1 MGEAIRRRT
10 RKRKIGHL
18 DYPILV
24 TVALLCAFGLVMV
37 FSASYYYAQNT
48 ASVGYDGYYY
58 IRKQAVYVAIGL
70 PMMYMLSFVD
80 YRGLEKYKV
89 AGMLV
94 SVVLLVAVL
103 IFGRETNGAKRW
115 IVIGGQSIQPSEVA
129 KFGMMLYMCSFMA
142 KKHAVMRN
150 FVKGMLPML
159 MVIGLIC
166 GLVMLQPNMSMAVI
180 MGLMGYALLFVGGC
194 DTKQLLL
201 LAVVLAGL
209 FVLLAIIEPYRLAR
223 LTSFTNPWANPLG
236 DGYQLIQSYYAL
248 SSGGLFGL
256 GLNNSRQK
264 LLFMTY
270 GESDFIFS
278 IVCEE
283 LGLIGGII
291 VLGAYSFIVYRGIRI
306 ALRSR
311 DRFGSLLAAGITVVF
326 GIQVF
331 VNIGVCTGILP
342 TTGQALPF
350 ISAGGSS
357 MMIFLA
363 AMGILLSVSRST
375 NLPV

>member
-1 MGEAIRRRT
+1 MSEAIRRRQ
-10 RKRKIGHL
+10 RRRKIGHL

-58 IRKQAVYVAIGL
+58 IRKQAVYVAVGL
-70 PMMYMLSFVD
+70 PMMYLLSFVD
-80 YRGLEKYKV
+80 YKGLEKYKV
-89 AGMLV
+89 AGILV

-115 IVIGGQSIQPSEVA
+115 IIIGGQSIQPSEVA

-142 KKHAVMRN
+142 KKHAVMRE
-150 FVKGMLPML
+150 FVRGMLPML
-159 MVIGLIC
+159 MVIGVIC

-194 DTKQLLL
+194 DTKQLLF
-201 LAVVLAGL
+201 LAVIFAGL
-209 FVLLAIIEPYRLAR
+209 FALLAIIEPYRLAR
-223 LTSFTNPWANPLG
+223 LTSFTNPWADPLG

-291 VLGAYSFIVYRGIRI
+291 VLGAYAFIIYRGIRI

-357 MMIFLA
+357 MLIFLA
-363 AMGILLSVSRST
+363 AMGILLSISRST
-375 NLPV
+375 NLPG

>member
-150 FVKGMLPML
+150 FV
-159 MVIGLIC
+159 
-166 GLVMLQPNMSMAVI
+166 
-180 MGLMGYALLFVGGC
+180 
-194 DTKQLLL
+194 
-201 LAVVLAGL
+201 
-209 FVLLAIIEPYRLAR
+209 
-223 LTSFTNPWANPLG
+223 
-236 DGYQLIQSYYAL
+236 
-248 SSGGLFGL
+248 
-256 GLNNSRQK
+256 
-264 LLFMTY
+264 
-270 GESDFIFS
+270 
-278 IVCEE
+278 
-283 LGLIGGII
+283 
-291 VLGAYSFIVYRGIRI
+291 
-306 ALRSR
+306 
-311 DRFGSLLAAGITVVF
+311 
-326 GIQVF
+326 
-331 VNIGVCTGILP
+331 
-342 TTGQALPF
+342 
-350 ISAGGSS
+350 
-357 MMIFLA
+357 
-363 AMGILLSVSRST
+363 
-375 NLPV
+375 